1 MSYQE
6 FLKLS
11 KKEINTWIERL
22 QYKKTNEIPF
32 HEIEDLVYSHME
44 RYINQVHLEK
54 CLLLEYDK

>member
-11 KKEINTWIERL
+11 KQEINTWIERL
-22 QYKKTNEIPF
+22 RYKKTNEIPF
-32 HEIEDLVYSHME
+32 HEIESLVYCHME

-54 CLLLEYDK
+54 CLLLDYKK

>member
-6 FLKLS
+6 FLNLS
-11 KKEINTWIERL
+11 KQEINTWIERL

-32 HEIEDLVYSHME
+32 HEIEDLVYSYME

-54 CLLLEYDK
+54 CLLLDYKK